1 LSTPLDAALYA
12 QSKDFIRSRRDR
24 NAQAGIGA
32 VGAFGDALAGMSGA
46 EARARWGPQTPGM
59 DPAAKAALVK
69 DLNDQLAKIADAESK
84 LKLEGDKLSSE
95 ERIKLAQQ
103 KHDARAAALA
113 LKAKE
118 LEVKGDMAKA
128 RMTAQL
134 AAIEHDKAAMADM
147 LPGRI
152 TPQIREKA
160 AQWAQTNLPATSG
173 GVDPQSGI
181 MAQLTGAPGAGLLGG
196 ALDTGRAADLA
207 AQVAGMSPGEK
218 SAFLDAIAE
227 SAGVDPDT
235 LMAGLNDLAKAG
247 DANSVMLL
255 REYQQDKSI
264 VQTKQGEYAEDSK
277 RWADDVRDI
286 ARKTGVSLNEKEAK
300 EFADQF
306 GGGEGVEVAGGEK
319 SSGDPADPSGEQK
332 PSPYDDA
339 KARVQ
344 DQLDALEND
353 SNEPELIQ
361 KKRAI
366 MASPKFQAWM
376 QENQQTD
383 PEMAFKMLIREAR
396 PAMRSEKQAGR
407 AIASDRRKE
416 AGLPTLPDP
425 LRPSMPRE
433 MAGTLPTEIKDR
445 LAGVEKKRKAEEDAF
460 RESLRQQGFQ
470 MPA

>member
-147 LPGRI
+147 LPGRV
-152 TPQIREKA
+152 TADIRGKA
-160 AQWAQTNLPATSG
+160 FQWAQENMPGVLRVDEQGNFMAPAT
-173 GVDPQSGI
+173 DP
-181 MAQLTGAPGAGLLGG
+181 ATGLPQRVQ
-196 ALDTGRAADLA
+196 LDTLKIQDLLKT
-207 AQVAGMSPGEK
+207 VNGLPDGEK
-218 SAFLDAIAE
+218 SAFIDALAQGTGADPKTLIAGINQ
-227 SAGVDPDT
+227 SA
-235 LMAGLNDLAKAG
+235 AAG
-247 DANSVMLL
+247 DPQAVELL
-255 REYQQDKSI
+255 QKYQADKSI

-361 KKRAI
+361 KKKAI